1 MYVSIYVCKY
11 YHDDGVVVDQ
21 VTNKV
26 SQTQPA
32 KAPPVAAVVTPT
44 IIEEDL
50 FVSSL
55 SIDEKVGG
63 GYSSLYRKTTQLFT
77 ISCRDL
83 LIQYNI
89 VTYAT
94 ALHLGCYSSQC
105 RRRDSNDRGATRPVY
120 S

>member
-1 MYVSIYVCKY
+1 MHVCKY
-11 YHDDGVVVDQ
+11 YDDDDGVVVDQ

-26 SQTQPA
+26 SPTQPL
-32 KAPPVAAVVTPT
+32 KASPVAAVVTPA

-55 SIDEKVGG
+55 SIDEKVGD
-63 GYSSLYRKTTQLFT
+63 GYSSLYHKAAQLST

-83 LIQYNI
+83 RIQYNI
-89 VTYAT
+89 VTYAI